1 MVPLTKSKRVT
12 GPEQGLDELLR
23 DGAEKAFLTLE
34 SALAGAGAGPAMS
47 QAMSHGPTVAA
58 MSLVE
63 RSWLIHA
70 AYLLRGRAAEAGP
83 GFDRAAALA
92 RLVRHTTRRAT
103 EPGSGEAFEAE
114 VLAVSGWRAEA
125 LPARLRIPATGP
137 EVRVDD
143 RPLAADLALRPPGV
157 TLAAEDP
164 LRVAELAGQVQD
176 HLAAGFGPYPTARP
190 HGPLTGGYDLAT
202 GLLSSEERPAG
213 LGAQAEEL
221 HRRTGADPEVLR
233 RDLTGDPGLSE
244 RVRHVILNSVSHS
257 VDAVYVPFTVPADG
271 RSRLLADLAH
281 GLVHRL
287 AHPGLIAGVDPRLA
301 EGLVELLAAQV
312 VVAMGG
318 SAGPVSPGVT
328 DLERRVGADN
338 VRAAFFLGRTEFLA
352 LTRR

>member
-1 MVPLTKSKRVT
+1 MVPLTKSKRAT
-12 GPEQGLDELLR
+12 RPEPGLDELLR
-23 DGAEKAFLTLE
+23 DGAENAFLTLE
-34 SALAGAGAGPAMS
+34 SALAGAGPTV
-47 QAMSHGPTVAA
+47 SHRPTVAA

-92 RLVRHTTRRAT
+92 RLVRHTTRRTT
-103 EPGSGEAFEAE
+103 EPGSGAAFEAE
-114 VLAVSGWRAEA
+114 VLAVSGWQAEV

-137 EVRVDD
+137 EVRVEE

-164 LRVAELAGQVQD
+164 SRVLDLAGQVQD
-176 HLAAGFGPYPTARP
+176 FLASGFGPYPTARP
-190 HGPLTGGYDLAT
+190 NGPLTSGFNLSIA
-202 GLLSSEERPAG
+202 LLSSAERPAG

-221 HRRTGADPEVLR
+221 HRRTGADPELLR
-233 RDLTGDPGLSE
+233 RGLIDDPGLAE
-244 RVRHVILNSVSHS
+244 RVRHVILNSVSHA

-281 GLVHRL
+281 GLLHRL
-287 AHPGLIAGVDPRLA
+287 AHPELIAAVDPRLVEA
-301 EGLVELLAAQV
+301 LVELLASQV

-318 SAGPVSPGVT
+318 PAGPAGPGAA
-328 DLERRVGADN
+328 DLERRVGAEN
-338 VRAAFFLGRTEFLA
+338 IQAAFFLGRTEFLA
-352 LTRR
+352 LTHG